1 METTKISDFILGLL
15 AKINPEQ
22 VVWNTMSGPFT
33 AKQMHELLLV
43 RDHTALCWASD
54 HLRVMRDIFGLMA
67 AKGRAVTG
75 VSSEQIAQ
83 ARCIEKQP
91 FISLMRETTTR
102 TGQVFWSPE
111 SGPVSK
117 EEILSALEED
127 NELAAQYVA
136 CFVHCLENLL
146 TKGSSPL

>member
-1 METTKISDFILGLL
+1 METIKVSDFINGLL
-15 AKINPEQ
+15 AKTNPDQ

-33 AKQMHELLLV
+33 ARQMHELLLM

-67 AKGRAVTG
+67 EKGRAVTG
-75 VSSEQIAQ
+75 VSSEQIAL
-83 ARCIEKQP
+83 ARCIEKTP
-91 FISLMRETTTR
+91 FISLLRETATR

-111 SGPVSK
+111 HGPVAK
-117 EEILSALEED
+117 EEMLSALDED
-127 NELAAQYVA
+127 NELATQYVA

-146 TKGSSPL
+146 TKGTSVL